1 MKKSFPFIATITAVA
16 AVFSATAQ
24 AKPSSTS
31 EFRGYNNC
39 LEAASM
45 PYKGVV
51 ADRAYYL
58 SRAGSAQTYYINATA
73 WASGDRINLRI
84 TCDTSTNGRE
94 LLRSSIDS
102 GRFKLAR
109 PAVRIKVA
117 GQ

>member
-1 MKKSFPFIATITAVA
+1 MQKSFPFIATIAAVA

-24 AKPSSTS
+24 AKLSSTS

-39 LEAASM
+39 LEAATT
-45 PYKGVV
+45 PYEGVV

-58 SRAGSAQTYYINATA
+58 SRAGSARTYYINVTA
-73 WASGDRINLRI
+73 WDSGERVNLRI

-102 GRFKLAR
+102 GRFKQAR
-109 PAVRIKVA
+109 PTVHIEVA
-117 GQ
+117 AQ

>member
-1 MKKSFPFIATITAVA
+1 MKKSFPFITTIAAVA

-24 AKPSSTS
+24 AKLSSTS

-39 LEAASM
+39 LEAAST
-45 PYKGVV
+45 PYEGVV

-58 SRAGSAQTYYINATA
+58 NRAGSAQTYYINVTA
-73 WASGDRINLRI
+73 WHSGDRVNLRI

-102 GRFKLAR
+102 GRFTLAR
-109 PAVRIKVA
+109 PSVRVEVA

>member
-1 MKKSFPFIATITAVA
+1 MKKSTALIATVAAAA
-16 AVFSATAQ
+16 AVFTASAQ
-24 AKPSSTS
+24 AGTSSSS

-58 SRAGSAQTYYINATA
+58 SRAGSAQTYYINVTA
-73 WASGDRINLRI
+73 WDSGDRVNLRI

-102 GRFKLAR
+102 GRFQLAR
-109 PAVRIKVA
+109 PKVRVEVA

>member
-1 MKKSFPFIATITAVA
+1 MKKSTALIATVAAAA
-16 AVFSATAQ
+16 AVFTASAQ
-24 AKPSSTS
+24 AGTSSSS

-84 TCDTSTNGRE
+84 TCDTSRNGRE

-109 PAVRIKVA
+109 PAVRIEVA

>member
-1 MKKSFPFIATITAVA
+1 MKKSTALIATVAAAA
-16 AVFSATAQ
+16 AVFTASAQ
-24 AKPSSTS
+24 AGTSSVS

-39 LEAASM
+39 LEAATK
-45 PYKGVV
+45 PYEGVV

-73 WASGDRINLRI
+73 WASGDRVHLRI
-84 TCDTSTNGRE
+84 TCDTSKNGRE

-109 PAVRIKVA
+109 PTVRVEVA

>member
-1 MKKSFPFIATITAVA
+1 MKKSFPFIATIAAAA

-24 AKPSSTS
+24 AKLSSSS

-39 LEAASM
+39 LEAATT

-58 SRAGSAQTYYINATA
+58 SRAGSARTYYINVTA
-73 WASGDRINLRI
+73 WDSGERVNLRI

-102 GRFKLAR
+102 GRFKQAR
-109 PAVRIKVA
+109 PTVHIEVA
-117 GQ
+117 AQ

>member
-1 MKKSFPFIATITAVA
+1 MKKSTALIATVAAAA
-16 AVFSATAQ
+16 AVFTASAQ
-24 AKPSSTS
+24 AGTSSSS

-58 SRAGSAQTYYINATA
+58 NRAGSAQTYYINVTA
-73 WASGDRINLRI
+73 WDNGDRVNLRI

-102 GRFKLAR
+102 GRFQLAR
-109 PAVRIKVA
+109 PSVRVEVA

>member
-1 MKKSFPFIATITAVA
+1 MKKSLLFIAAVA

-24 AKPSSTS
+24 AKLSSLS

-39 LEAASM
+39 LDAATT
-45 PYKGVV
+45 PYEGVV
-51 ADRAYYL
+51 ANRAYYL
-58 SRAGSAQTYYINATA
+58 SRAGSAQTYYINVTA
-73 WASGDRINLRI
+73 WASGERVNLRI

-109 PAVRIKVA
+109 PNVRIEVA
-117 GQ
+117 AQ